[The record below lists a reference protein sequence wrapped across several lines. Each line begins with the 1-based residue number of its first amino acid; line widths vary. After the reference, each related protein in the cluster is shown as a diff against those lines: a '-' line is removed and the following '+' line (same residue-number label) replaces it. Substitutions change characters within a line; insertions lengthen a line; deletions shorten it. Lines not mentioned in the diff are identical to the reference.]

1 MKQIPKEPGLIS
13 LDRLEVL
20 KERFLLSVK
29 EYRNLLESLKK
40 SFKGDNTDQITYLQ
54 NLEKVKLKI
63 IHNRFKIFNAH
74 ATYLEKKGFPIIKI
88 KTEVY
93 NSLDDLKKWIK
104 KCKDDLVQDKEDLK
118 TEVSKVGYRLKKIGK
133 AREFTAQRIDIKT

>member
-20 KERFLLSVK
+20 KERFLLSVD
-29 EYRNLLESLKK
+29 EYKKLLRSLRK

-54 NLEKVKLKI
+54 KLEKEKLKI
-63 IHNRFKIFNAH
+63 ILNRYKIFNAH
-74 ATYLEKKGFPIIKI
+74 AANLEKKGFPIIKI
-88 KTEVY
+88 RTEVY
-93 NSLDDLKKWIK
+93 NSFDDLKKCIMN
-104 KCKDDLVQDKEDLK
+104 CKEDLVQDREDLK
-118 TEVSKVGYRLKKIGK
+118 TEVSKVGFRLKKMGR